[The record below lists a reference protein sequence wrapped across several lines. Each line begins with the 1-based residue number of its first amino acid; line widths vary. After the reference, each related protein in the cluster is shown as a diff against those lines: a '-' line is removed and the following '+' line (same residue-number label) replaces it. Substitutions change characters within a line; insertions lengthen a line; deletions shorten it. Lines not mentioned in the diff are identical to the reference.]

1 MTEAVVPETGDAYEM
16 WDAPYVLGALS
27 RAERLE
33 YEAHL
38 AQCADCQAA
47 VADLAGLP
55 PLLGRVDPA
64 VALALVD
71 SPVEPPAE
79 PRTAEAAEP
88 PTELL
93 PRLASRTRRQRRRGG
108 WLALGGA
115 VAAAAAAVA
124 IAVPVTNSLGKQHTA
139 PPAAEHVVVERQMD
153 QVTAS
158 PITASVKLVAVP
170 EGTRVE
176 MSCTYAPS
184 VTDYTWRGALWVVH
198 TDGTEAM
205 VAQWTARPGQTLTPD
220 GTTSVPPNQIRS
232 VEIRAATTN
241 QLMLSSTF

>member
-1 MTEAVVPETGDAYEM
+1 MTEALVPETGDPYEM

-38 AQCADCQAA
+38 AECADCQAA

-55 PLLGRVDPA
+55 PLLGQVEPA

-71 SPVEPPAE
+71 SPVEPA
-79 PRTAEAAEP
+79 AEAPADEAVEP
-88 PTELL
+88 PIELL
-93 PRLASRTRRQRRRGG
+93 PRLASRTRGQRRRGR
-108 WLALGGA
+108 WLALGAA

-124 IAVPVTNSLGKQHTA
+124 IAVPVTNSLSRQHTS
-139 PPAAEHVVVERQMD
+139 PAAAQNVVAARQMD

-220 GTTSVPPNQIRS
+220 GTTSVPPDQIRS
-232 VEIRAATTN
+232 VEIRSATTN